1 MSEINTT
8 SPDTDVKLQEYAE
21 KLNKLRENGVNKVLY
36 LEQEIATT
44 KKSKI
49 ISADEKQR
57 LLTSYR
63 AELVEA
69 QKVAAANKAEEKRV
83 AKEAVA
89 YNNKIS
95 KTYIAK
101 VVREENDKLSSL
113 KKEYNTEVSKIKSEF
128 SKEIEALSKKYSGDE
143 L

>member
-49 ISADEKQR
+49 ISADSLARR
-57 LLTSYR
+57 LLR
-63 AELVEA
+63 
-69 QKVAAANKAEEKRV
+69 
-83 AKEAVA
+83 
-89 YNNKIS
+89 
-95 KTYIAK
+95 
-101 VVREENDKLSSL
+101 SSL
-113 KKEYNTEVSKIKSEF
+113 S
-128 SKEIEALSKKYSGDE
+128 LSLSII
-143 L
+143 

>member
-101 VVREENDKLSSL
+101 VVREENDKLKL
-113 KKEYNTEVSKIKSEF
+113 WKSCIF
-128 SKEIEALSKKYSGDE
+128 
-143 L
+143 